1 MCCSRNCV
9 RGQAQGGRGL
19 LDQSPH
25 SLLTNLGLGLAQVD
39 FGHCLCLGFSLGLS
53 FGTGFGLRFGT
64 GFSLGLVDLGRCLG
78 FGLGLVLGFGLSQVD
93 LGGYC
98 LGFGCRCDRPFDH
111 NNHHHSRVDTKVSIM
126 LFATMS

>member
-1 MCCSRNCV
+1 M
-9 RGQAQGGRGL
+9 
-19 LDQSPH
+19 
-25 SLLTNLGLGLAQVD
+25 
-39 FGHCLCLGFSLGLS
+39 
-53 FGTGFGLRFGT
+53 
-64 GFSLGLVDLGRCLG
+64 DLGRCLG
-78 FGLGLVLGFGLSQVD
+78 FGYSFGFVLCLVLGFGVGFGLGFGLSQVD